1 MTMDSP
7 LKLLFVA
14 AATALV
20 SGAAVAATAPVS
32 TAPAGPAPP
41 PWTATMPD
49 WTGVW
54 MQSDGTNFDPAVK
67 RSGPA
72 GTGER
77 QHPPFNA
84 EYEKLYSDRLAS
96 AAAGK
101 PLAEPGCLLSG
112 TPRIMRSPYPMEIAV
127 TPKQVWITHEYK
139 GEVRRIYTDGRKH
152 PTGDDLEPSYHGHSI
167 GHWEG
172 DTLVVETVG
181 LRGDTTIDSTSMP
194 HSDALV
200 VRERIRRVDN
210 QTLQDEITLDDP
222 KAMTRPWT
230 VTRTYKLRPDWTI
243 KEFICAEN
251 DRNPIDANGV
261 SGVTIK

>member
-1 MTMDSP
+1 M
-7 LKLLFVA
+7 KLALA
-14 AATALV
+14 ASASTLLLV
-20 SGAAVAATAPVS
+20 GAALAANAP
-32 TAPAGPAPP
+32 AAPAKPAGPAPK

-54 MQSDGTNFDPAVK
+54 MQSDGTNFDPSVP
-67 RSGPA
+67 RGQ
-72 GTGER
+72 GGVGER
-77 QHPPFNA
+77 QKPPFNA
-84 EYEKLYSDRLAS
+84 EYAKLYSDRLDS

-112 TPRIMRSPYPMEIAV
+112 TPRIMRSPYPMELAV

-152 PTGDDLEPSYHGHSI
+152 PTGDDLEKTYHGHSI

-181 LRGDTTIDSTSMP
+181 IRGDTTIDSTSMP
-194 HSDALV
+194 HSDALI
-200 VRERIRRVDN
+200 VRERIRRVDSD
-210 QTLQDEITLDDP
+210 TLQDQITLDDP
-222 KAMTRPWT
+222 KALVRPWT
-230 VTRTYKLRPDWTI
+230 VTRTYKLKPDWVI

-251 DRNPIDANGV
+251 DRNPVGAD
-261 SGVTIK
+261 GVTGTIIK